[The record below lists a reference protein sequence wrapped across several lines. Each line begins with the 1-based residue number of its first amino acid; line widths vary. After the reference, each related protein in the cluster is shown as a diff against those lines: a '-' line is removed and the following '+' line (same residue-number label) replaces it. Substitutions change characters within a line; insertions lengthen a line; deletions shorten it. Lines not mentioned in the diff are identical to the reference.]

1 MNHPSMSD
9 EKRARNRIVRRITV
23 VILAIFLLVI
33 ATGSALA
40 YVFVKRSIE
49 PIDPTSTETVEIE
62 VPLGAGSGYIGELL
76 EENGLVRSS
85 TIFRFYTRFKNESS
99 FQAGTYTLSPSQSID
114 ELIETLQTGKVIVVP
129 DIKLVIP
136 EGFTIDQVIA
146 RLAKMAEIPKE
157 EISEQLSDREYIQSL
172 VNEHEMLTD
181 EVLQEGIYHPLE
193 GYLFPATYE
202 FNKGVTLN
210 EIIDEMLLPT
220 ESMYQEYKDRI
231 ADSGRT
237 FHETLALASVVEKE
251 AVSTEDRKEIAG
263 VFENRL
269 NDGMKLQSDPTV
281 WYGTG
286 ETSIFTSFADLE
298 NDSLYN
304 TYRYEGIPIGPIA
317 AVSRDAFEAVL
328 NPNDTENIYFYARP
342 PREGFPNGE
351 VLFEVDYEDH
361 QQNVNKYRSEWE
373 AFEEANSN

>member
-114 ELIETLQTGKVIVVP
+114 ELIETLKTGKVIVVP

-146 RLAKMAEIPKE
+146 RLAKVADIPKE

-220 ESMYQEYKDRI
+220 ESMYQEYKDRV

-251 AVSTEDRKEIAG
+251 AVSTEDRREIAG

>member
-40 YVFVKRSIE
+40 YVFVKRSVE

-114 ELIETLQTGKVIVVP
+114 ELIETLKTGKVIVVP

-146 RLAKMAEIPKE
+146 RLAKVADIPKE

-220 ESMYQEYKDRI
+220 ESMYQEYKDRV

>member
-146 RLAKMAEIPKE
+146 RLAKVAEIPKE

-172 VNEHEMLTD
+172 INEHEMLTE

>member
-1 MNHPSMSD
+1 MSD

-40 YVFVKRSIE
+40 YVFVKRSVE
-49 PIDPTSTETVEIE
+49 PIDPTSTETVEVE

-146 RLAKMAEIPKE
+146 RLAKEADIPKE
-157 EISEQLSDREYIQSL
+157 EISEQLSDREYISSL
-172 VNEHEMLTD
+172 VNEHEMLTE

-202 FNKGVTLN
+202 FNKGVTLT

-220 ESMYQEYKDRI
+220 ESMYQEYKGRL

-351 VLFEVDYEDH
+351 VLFEVNYEDH

>member
-9 EKRARNRIVRRITV
+9 EKRARNQIVRRITV

-40 YVFVKRSIE
+40 YVFVKRSVE

-146 RLAKMAEIPKE
+146 RLAKVADIPKE

-220 ESMYQEYKDRI
+220 ESMYQEYKDRV

-251 AVSTEDRKEIAG
+251 AVSTEDRREIAG

-361 QQNVNKYRSEWE
+361 QENVNKYRSEWE

>member
-40 YVFVKRSIE
+40 YVFVKRSVE

-146 RLAKMAEIPKE
+146 RLAKVADIPKE

-172 VNEHEMLTD
+172 VNEHEMLTE

-220 ESMYQEYKDRI
+220 ESMYQEYKDRL